1 MRVYACAGVINN
13 REVHEDALGGDED
26 FWITGGSVICGTSGE
41 TAIGYLWGYLRM
53 GFVNIGREYRNN

>member
-41 TAIGYLWGYLRM
+41 TAIGYLWGY
-53 GFVNIGREYRNN
+53 RNN